1 MNNKFDGPGKLTF
14 ASADPKGRKTYV
26 GGFRDG
32 QLHGYGLV
40 TLENGDS
47 YRAKWSDNQME
58 NHGIY
63 QWANGDKARFTYDS
77 FTQEF
82 TFEDNRVIFA
92 DDDFKLEYRGELKD
106 GHIMHGLGTLT
117 LKCNMTYTGNW
128 EDGESQAYRLELLGI
143 E

>member
-1 MNNKFDGPGKLTF
+1 
-14 ASADPKGRKTYV
+14 
-26 GGFRDG
+26 
-32 QLHGYGLV
+32 
-40 TLENGDS
+40 
-47 YRAKWSDNQME
+47 ME

-63 QWANGDKARFTYDS
+63 CWANGDKARFTYDS